1 MTENASSLPT
11 ADAEQAGHGAGIV
24 AVVFLSIIA
33 LLGVFLF
40 SRSVTGGFA
49 LFGGLLAVF
58 AILLLFRIIALLY
71 PSQH

>member
-1 MTENASSLPT
+1 MNDKAGPVQT
-11 ADAEQAGHGAGIV
+11 ADAELAGGGSGAI
-24 AVVFLSIIA
+24 AIVFLSIIA

-40 SRSVTGGFA
+40 ARAVSGGFQ

-58 AILLLFRIIALLY
+58 AVLMLFRVIALLF